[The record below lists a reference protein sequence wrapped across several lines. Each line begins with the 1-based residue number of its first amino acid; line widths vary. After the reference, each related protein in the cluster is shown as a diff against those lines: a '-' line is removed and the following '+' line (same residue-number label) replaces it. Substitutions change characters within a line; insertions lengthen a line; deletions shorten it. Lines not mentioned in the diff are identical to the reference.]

1 MLLAKG
7 LEELKEA
14 LETGQITENEVREFI
29 DHLLQKYKKGP
40 EDLSSLPRQDWKK
53 TLELDDMYK
62 GRPIRIY
69 SVRPQARLIGV
80 TCPVGILE
88 GYTADAIL
96 VKAFEKNYKT
106 PSKPGV
112 VDKYGFG
119 QQHAEPIE
127 LISFQYECIFDRACE
142 AEMNRYRHN
151 SKNYESGRYV
161 DYIKH
166 GLTIVWPDDIQTKE
180 EKEEFLRE
188 VVLPDYFNYIDA
200 VERGAKRQEAR
211 RRLGFYLAVESV
223 FSINLRSLWHMAR
236 QRSAILSPNG
246 REAEPQIGDVVTQMV
261 LSIKPYLPRFYDTLL
276 ENIAKG
282 YR

>member
-1 MLLAKG
+1 MAKD
-7 LEELKEA
+7 LTKELSNLPK
-14 LETGQITENEVREFI
+14 R
-29 DHLLQKYKKGP
+29 DWSKK
-40 EDLSSLPRQDWKK
+40 
-53 TLELDDMYK
+53 LELEFTYNGHDLK
-62 GRPIRIY
+62 IY
-69 SVRPQARLIGV
+69 SVEPQAYLIGV
-80 TCPVGILE
+80 TQPVGLLE

-106 PSKPGV
+106 PSKPKV
-112 VDKYGFG
+112 VERYGFH

-161 DYIKH
+161 KYLEH
-166 GLTIVWPDDIQTKE
+166 GITIVFPDDVKTDE
-180 EKEEFLRE
+180 EKRDFITD
-188 VVLPDYFNYIDA
+188 VVAEDFMRYADA
-200 VERGAKRQEAR
+200 VVAGAKRQAAR

-236 QRSAILSPNG
+236 QRSAEFSPNG
-246 REAEPQIGDVVTQMV
+246 REAEPQISSVVTQMV
-261 LSIKPYLPRFYDTLL
+261 KQVEPYIPHFYPTLL
-276 ENIAKG
+276 EVIGKG